1 MRETDFAHKRPSKSV
16 FIIVY
21 NLETLSLLPTAVTS
35 WTKPVYLLVDGEN
48 CQQNVMDKTELNMK
62 IYT

>member
-1 MRETDFAHKRPSKSV
+1 MF

-48 CQQNVMDKTELNMK
+48 CQQNVMDKTELKMK